1 MTSISCIKIAKNL
14 QMMHLK
20 TSLEVQIETLEL
32 LKCTFSFIEEPLFK
46 PQNNFNLCLRKR
58 IDWQL
63 TCKITRQFHQD
74 DPSEWQQSSNHKF
87 PHFCHQPICSFH
99 PPVANPPEKNGDLV
113 NTKKNSKIQNKFLPG
128 TLLSLWFSWLFENG
142 WKNLFFY
149 CSNCLFVSFF
159 EYSWSFD
166 LLSGSMDRSAFFP
179 ANLQNKSEGL
189 VKSIQPIISTLL
201 THHHISWLSSL
212 IIITKACLFSFYI
225 EHVIRNAVTTDLR
238 NPLGNLCVLSY
249 GLRSEDVIEWTIEG
263 ISLFP
268 PWHLWRKRLGKVR
281 GSLPVIYRFV

>member
-1 MTSISCIKIAKNL
+1 
-14 QMMHLK
+14 MMHLK

-74 DPSEWQQSSNHKF
+74 DLSEWQQSSNHKF

-142 WKNLFFY
+142 CKNLFFY
-149 CSNCLFVSFF
+149 CSNCLFLSTADLLICCLDQ
-159 EYSWSFD
+159 WID
-166 LLSGSMDRSAFFP
+166 LLSF
-179 ANLQNKSEGL
+179 
-189 VKSIQPIISTLL
+189 QPIY
-201 THHHISWLSSL
+201 
-212 IIITKACLFSFYI
+212 K
-225 EHVIRNAVTTDLR
+225 
-238 NPLGNLCVLSY
+238 
-249 GLRSEDVIEWTIEG
+249 
-263 ISLFP
+263 ISL
-268 PWHLWRKRLGKVR
+268 KVWWSPSNR
-281 GSLPVIYRFV
+281 S

>member
-1 MTSISCIKIAKNL
+1 M
-14 QMMHLK
+14 
-20 TSLEVQIETLEL
+20 
-32 LKCTFSFIEEPLFK
+32 P
-46 PQNNFNLCLRKR
+46 
-58 IDWQL
+58 D
-63 TCKITRQFHQD
+63 
-74 DPSEWQQSSNHKF
+74 
-87 PHFCHQPICSFH
+87 
-99 PPVANPPEKNGDLV
+99 
-113 NTKKNSKIQNKFLPG
+113 
-128 TLLSLWFSWLFENG
+128 TLLSLWFSWLFRNYWWVE
-142 WKNLFFY
+142 KPVFLLLK
-149 CSNCLFVSFF
+149 LFVF

-201 THHHISWLSSL
+201 THHHISWLSSLL

-268 PWHLWRKRLGKVR
+268 PWHLWRKRLGNV
-281 GSLPVIYRFV
+281 PVIFRFVVNPEYRWYVINN

>member
-113 NTKKNSKIQNKFLPG
+113 TQRKIQKFRIKSCLVHFYLCNFHDFMG
-128 TLLSLWFSWLFENG
+128 GKTGFLLL
-142 WKNLFFY
+142 KNHVFY
-149 CSNCLFVSFF
+149 CLFLSTADLLICCLDQ
-159 EYSWSFD
+159 WID
-166 LLSGSMDRSAFFP
+166 LLSF
-179 ANLQNKSEGL
+179 
-189 VKSIQPIISTLL
+189 QPIY
-201 THHHISWLSSL
+201 
-212 IIITKACLFSFYI
+212 K
-225 EHVIRNAVTTDLR
+225 
-238 NPLGNLCVLSY
+238 
-249 GLRSEDVIEWTIEG
+249 
-263 ISLFP
+263 ISL
-268 PWHLWRKRLGKVR
+268 KVWWSPSNR
-281 GSLPVIYRFV
+281 S

>member
-1 MTSISCIKIAKNL
+1 M
-14 QMMHLK
+14 
-20 TSLEVQIETLEL
+20 
-32 LKCTFSFIEEPLFK
+32 TFSKLLMGGK
-46 PQNNFNLCLRKR
+46 
-58 IDWQL
+58 
-63 TCKITRQFHQD
+63 TC
-74 DPSEWQQSSNHKF
+74 
-87 PHFCHQPICSFH
+87 
-99 PPVANPPEKNGDLV
+99 
-113 NTKKNSKIQNKFLPG
+113 
-128 TLLSLWFSWLFENG
+128 FSTAQIV
-142 WKNLFFY
+142 
-149 CSNCLFVSFF
+149 CLFPFF

-201 THHHISWLSSL
+201 THHHISWLLSSLL

-268 PWHLWRKRLGKVR
+268 LWHLWRKGLGKVR
-281 GSLPVIYRFV
+281 SSLLVIYRFV

>member
-1 MTSISCIKIAKNL
+1 
-14 QMMHLK
+14 MMHLK

-32 LKCTFSFIEEPLFK
+32 LKCTFSFIEAPLFK

-99 PPVANPPEKNGDLV
+99 PPVANPPEKNGNLA
-113 NTKKNSKIQNKFLPG
+113 TQRKIQKFRIKSCLVHFYLCDFHDFSKMG
-128 TLLSLWFSWLFENG
+128 GKTCFSTAQNSCVLLSL
-142 WKNLFFY
+142 
-149 CSNCLFVSFF
+149 F

-201 THHHISWLSSL
+201 THHHISWLSSLL

-268 PWHLWRKRLGKVR
+268 PWHLWRKRLGNV
-281 GSLPVIYRFV
+281 PVIFRCILV